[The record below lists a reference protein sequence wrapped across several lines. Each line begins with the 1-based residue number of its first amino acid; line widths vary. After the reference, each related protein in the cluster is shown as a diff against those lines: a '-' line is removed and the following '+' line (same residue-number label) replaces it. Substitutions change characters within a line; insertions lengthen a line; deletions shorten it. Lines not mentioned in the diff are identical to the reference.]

1 MQMRIGQKFHAVDRI
16 GLESEWIFEGVEDGV
31 FQCRAIGDTLKRC
44 ERDVE
49 IHKQI
54 GDYEEQD
61 YDYYVTI
68 HVKQDWFDNRKI
80 TLLD

>member
-1 MQMRIGQKFHAVDRI
+1 MKIGQKFHAIDRI
-16 GLESEWIFEGVEDGV
+16 GLESEWILEGVQDGV
-31 FQCRAIGDTLKRC
+31 YQCRAIGFTLERC
-44 ERDVE
+44 EKDVE
-49 IHKQI
+49 VHKRI

-80 TLLD
+80 ILLD

>member
-1 MQMRIGQKFHAVDRI
+1 MKIGQKFHAVDRI
-16 GLESEWIFEGVEDGV
+16 GLESEFSLEGGEDGV

-54 GDYEEQD
+54 CDY
-61 YDYYVTI
+61 
-68 HVKQDWFDNRKI
+68 
-80 TLLD
+80 